1 MAQPPE
7 GNGSILPAVIQ
18 GAALVAAA
26 WGSAYVLGRAV
37 VAAAN
42 NESVAKMGNAAE
54 ACVPALAEAGRG
66 LGALGRSAERLTSR
80 GLLLSLFPR

>member
-18 GAALVAAA
+18 ATALVAAG
-26 WGSAYVLGRAV
+26 WGSACILGRAL

-42 NESVAKMGNAAE
+42 NEGSAKLGNAAE

-66 LGALGRSAERLTSR
+66 LGALGRSADRLTSR